1 MYTTLARVKA
11 ELKTTGTATTDDAK
25 LLNYIG
31 VVTQRIRG
39 FGYDFEPQYGVEYFT
54 AFSQYTNIN
63 RGTLELVNGNGQKM
77 LLASSTDV
85 PSIVSDNTTFTYG
98 TQVFAWPRGNMP
110 IRTLRLNDADATIN
124 TTWYPRNGR
133 AFYDTI
139 LITGWWGYREQ
150 YETFGWLASGQ
161 TILNAAGITASGTS
175 ITVTDPDAADALF
188 RTPAFSA
195 GNLIRVENEMM
206 LVMATDSTANT
217 LTVRRGVN
225 GSTAAAHALATPIS
239 IWEWEPDIVQAAT
252 RQAALLYARRGSF
265 TSMEVAGA
273 ATATYPRDLLAELY
287 ATMQRFQ
294 YT

>member
-11 ELKTTGTATTDDAK
+11 ELAASSTVDDAK
-25 LLNYIG
+25 VLNYMGI
-31 VVTQRIRG
+31 VTQRLRG
-39 FGYDFEPQYGVEYFT
+39 FGYDFEPQYATEYFT
-54 AFSQYTNIN
+54 AFSEYTNLS
-63 RGTLELVNGNGQKM
+63 RGTLELINGNGQRM

-85 PSIVSDNTTFTYG
+85 PSIVSDNTAFTYG
-98 TQVFAWPRGNMP
+98 TQVFSWPRGASP
-110 IRTLRLNDADATIN
+110 IKTLRLNDADYTN
-124 TTWYPRNGR
+124 STTWLPRGGR

-161 TILNAAGITASGTS
+161 TILNVGGITAGGTS
-175 ITVTDPDAADALF
+175 ITVTNVDGADALL
-188 RTPAFSA
+188 RIPAFSA
-195 GNLIRVENEMM
+195 GNIIRIENEIM
-206 LVMATDSTANT
+206 LVLSTDTTANKIS
-217 LTVRRGVN
+217 VRRGMN
-225 GSTAAAHALATPIS
+225 GTTAAAHAAGTAIS

-252 RQAALLYARRGSF
+252 RQVALLYARKGSF
-265 TSMEVAGA
+265 TSMEVGGA

>member
-1 MYTTLARVKA
+1 MYTTLARVRA
-11 ELKTTGTATTDDAK
+11 EAKVAATNTTDDAQM
-25 LLNYIG
+25 LGYIG
-31 VVTQRIRG
+31 IVTQRIRG
-39 FGYDFEPQYGVEYFT
+39 FGYDFEPQYGTEYFT

-77 LLASSTDV
+77 LLASDTDV
-85 PSIVSDNTTFTYG
+85 PSIVSDNLTFTYG

-110 IRTLRLNDADATIN
+110 IRTLRLNDADATVN

-150 YETFGWLASGQ
+150 YATFGWLASGQ
-161 TILNAAGITASGTS
+161 TVLNAAGITASDTS
-175 ITVTDPDAADALF
+175 ITVTNPAAADSLF

-195 GNLIRVENEMM
+195 GNLIRVDNEMM
-206 LVMATDSTANT
+206 LVYATDTTAKT
-217 LTVRRGVN
+217 LTVRRGQN
-225 GSTAAAHALATPIS
+225 GSTAAVHALNAPIS

-252 RQAALLYARRGSF
+252 RQADLLYARRGSF
-265 TSMEVAGA
+265 MQTEVSGV

-294 YT
+294 YP